1 MYTYGY
7 QGGSL
12 TGPVNVGGPGT
23 SPTTV
28 TGPTSYSIRGGLESL
43 LRSNPKLAS
52 LVEQISNR
60 SLPIGH
66 PQTNAALQAAG
77 GPALAAQGGGAL
89 TKLLPLGRHLPEFWL
104 NKLGLLGKAT
114 GGPVFAAQ
122 TGGFFNRGLNT
133 LSVNPEER
141 HIPRMPQNQIPMPQA
156 HQFGGSYPSNVLRG
170 ETYLPP
176 PLASSM
182 KGSVSPSPINT
193 SNIYAQNTR
202 PQSNYMNPSGIY

>member
-12 TGPVNVGGPGT
+12 MGPVNVGGPGT

-28 TGPTSYSIRGGLESL
+28 TGPASSGGLESL
-43 LRSNPKLAS
+43 LQSNPQLAAI
-52 LVEQISNR
+52 LQQISNR
-60 SLPIGH
+60 SVPAGH
-66 PQTNAALQAAG
+66 PQTSAALQAAG
-77 GPALAAQGGGAL
+77 GPSLPPVAAQGGGAL
-89 TKLLPLGRHLPEFWL
+89 DNLLLQALQS
-104 NKLGLLGKAT
+104 T
-114 GGPVFAAQ
+114 GGPSLPPVAAQ
-122 TGGFFNRGLNT
+122 SGGFFNRGLNT

-141 HIPRMPQNQIPMPQA
+141 HIPSMPQNSGPPTSQIPMPQA
-156 HQFGGSYPSNVLRG
+156 HQFGGSYPSNVLTG
-170 ETYLPP
+170 QTYLPP

-182 KGSVSPSPINT
+182 KGSVSPSPINA

>member
-1 MYTYGY
+1 MNTYGY

-12 TGPVNVGGPGT
+12 LGPINLGGPGT

-28 TGPTSYSIRGGLESL
+28 TGPASSGGLESL
-43 LRSNPKLAS
+43 LQNNPQLAAI
-52 LVEQISNR
+52 LQQISNR
-60 SLPIGH
+60 SVPARH
-66 PQTNAALQAAG
+66 PQTSAALQSAG
-77 GPALAAQGGGAL
+77 GPSIPPVAAQGGGAL
-89 TKLLPLGRHLPEFWL
+89 DNLLLQALQS
-104 NKLGLLGKAT
+104 A
-114 GGPVFAAQ
+114 GGPSIPPVAAQ
-122 TGGFFNRGLNT
+122 SGGFFNGGLNT
-133 LSVNPEER
+133 LSVNPEKR
-141 HIPRMPQNQIPMPQA
+141 HIPNMPQSPPLQATQIPMPQA

-182 KGSVSPSPINT
+182 KGSVSPSPLNT

>member
-12 TGPVNVGGPGT
+12 MGPVNVGGPGT

-28 TGPTSYSIRGGLESL
+28 TGPASSGGLESL
-43 LRSNPKLAS
+43 LQSNPQLAAI
-52 LVEQISNR
+52 LQQISNR
-60 SLPIGH
+60 SVPAGH
-66 PQTNAALQAAG
+66 PQTSASLQAAG
-77 GPALAAQGGGAL
+77 GPS
-89 TKLLPLGRHLPEFWL
+89 LPPI
-104 NKLGLLGKAT
+104 
-114 GGPVFAAQ
+114 AAQ

-141 HIPRMPQNQIPMPQA
+141 HIPRMTQNQIPMPQA

-182 KGSVSPSPINT
+182 RGSVSPSPINA